1 MDPQHRDPPSN
12 GDGANLAKGQPRQN
26 VHQISKQP
34 LPSNPNGAGAQ
45 VRALA
50 REAAV
55 IGAARANPVEGLR
68 TAADA
73 AGTAAKA
80 AEAAAGAR
88 GSDVEAYRRIQT
100 IFARKSAAAL
110 LGAGLEVVA

>member
-1 MDPQHRDPPSN
+1 
-12 GDGANLAKGQPRQN
+12 
-26 VHQISKQP
+26 
-34 LPSNPNGAGAQ
+34 
-45 VRALA
+45 
-50 REAAV
+50 
-55 IGAARANPVEGLR
+55 VEGLR